1 MDANKQILQDDITTG
16 QIGRMVGK
24 EPNVFFSGNINAD
37 T

>member
-24 EPNVFFSGNINAD
+24 EPNVFSLEI
-37 T
+37 